1 MNTLRD
7 EVGRTHTYLRL
18 SVTDRCNLRCTYCMP
33 AEGIALRPHHEILTF
48 DEIERIVRIAAGL
61 GVTKLRL
68 TGGEPLVRRD
78 LLILAGRLTA
88 IAGIQHVGLTTNGVL
103 LGENLHGLVRA
114 GISSINISLD
124 TLRRDRFR
132 AITRRDEF
140 DSVLSNIDLALRSAI
155 PRIKINVVVMRG
167 TNDDELPQFVDFAR
181 ERRLMVRFIEYMPF
195 KDNGWSAE
203 TMVPFEEMKSRIE
216 NLVELIPLPE
226 RNRHTSTKVFSIA
239 GGTGTIGFITAM
251 SDHFCGTCNRL
262 RMSAKG
268 ELRSCLFLPSGVSV
282 RDALRAGATDD
293 VIADLLQRSLTGKP
307 LHHFDTDVL
316 KDFNTNSMVHVG
328 G

>member
-262 RMSAKG
+262 RLTADGRLRPCLMDAH
-268 ELRSCLFLPSGVSV
+268 EIDLRSTLRSGAGIEALQEILAQAIRVKPQGHRLGQAQSP
-282 RDALRAGATDD
+282 RDRTMAQ
-293 VIADLLQRSLTGKP
+293 I
-307 LHHFDTDVL
+307 
-316 KDFNTNSMVHVG
+316 G

>member
-18 SVTDRCNLRCTYCMP
+18 SVTDRCNLRCTYCTP

-78 LLILAGRLTA
+78 LPILAGRLTA
-88 IAGIQHVGLTTNGVL
+88 IPGIQHVGLTTNGVL
-103 LGENLHGLVRA
+103 LGENLDGLVRA

-140 DSVLSNIDLALRSAI
+140 DSVLSNIDLALRSGI

-167 TNDDELPQFVDFAR
+167 INDDELPQFVDFVR

-195 KDNGWSAE
+195 KDNGWNAE
-203 TMVPFEEMKSRIE
+203 TMVTFEEMKSRIE
-216 NLVELIPLPE
+216 NFVELIPLLE
-226 RNRHTSTKVFSIA
+226 RDRHTSTKVFSIA